1 MTEVDL
7 RGQRAAEALRRAT
20 QVEPETGLADL
31 HRTRRRR
38 TRGRTAAIVVSIA
51 VVAATAWAYQT
62 GDQAERIVRDEAPLA
77 VDPSLAPGETEVD
90 ADRSPSGT
98 TDAVAVLRTGQP
110 AVVRVGAVGSTDHQ
124 VVWSAPTPH
133 ELGDLNL
140 PWPAAVAW
148 APDSSELA
156 IVVAQERGPVDDTED
171 LVELTLVTVGADG
184 SGRRIDGVI
193 GTCRCRATRP
203 DLTWTQA
210 DQLEVLVPDGP
221 DRGVQRRTLR

>member
-1 MTEVDL
+1 MSQVDV
-7 RGQRAAEALRRAT
+7 RGQRAAEALRRTT
-20 QVEPETGLADL
+20 QVDPEARFADL

-38 TRGRTAAIVVSIA
+38 TRTWAAVIVTS
-51 VVAATAWAYQT
+51 VAALAATTWAYIN
-62 GDQAERIVRDEAPLA
+62 DPPERIGRDEAPVV
-77 VDPSLAPGETEVD
+77 VDPSLAPGETEID
-90 ADRSPSGT
+90 SARSPSGT
-98 TDAVAVLRTGQP
+98 SDAVAVLREGQP
-110 AVVRVGAVGSTDHQ
+110 AVVRVVDVGSTDQQ

-148 APDSSELA
+148 APDAPELA
-156 IVVAQERGPVDDTED
+156 IVVAQERGPVDDTDD

-184 SGRRIDGVI
+184 SGRRIDGLI

-203 DLTWTQA
+203 TLAWTSA